1 MCTYTIYIYRVAE
14 THRMSELVIVRKRAT
29 NYRALLRK
37 MRYEEKTFY
46 ESTPLCKCHKRTTN
60 YRALLQQM
68 TYKRS
73 ASFMCLIYHKRT
85 TNYRA
90 LLQKMTCKRNVLFMC
105 LVYVQSGE
113 DSRTHRMPYLH
124 RSFSA
129 KEPYHHWLFCR
140 KETCNLRHPMHLCH
154 PVVSS

>member
-1 MCTYTIYIYRVAE
+1 MNVYFFI
-14 THRMSELVIVRKRAT
+14 
-29 NYRALLRK
+29 
-37 MRYEEKTFY
+37 TFSRSVDSY
-46 ESTPLCKCHKRTTN
+46 GTFTGAIDTVLGSSPLCKCHKRTTN

-140 KETCNLRHPMHLCH
+140 KETCNLRHPVRA
-154 PVVSS
+154 PFIWGGYD